1 MPANLLTIA
10 TRESRLAL
18 WQAGHVKTLLET
30 LHPGLSVALLPMTT
44 QGDQLLD
51 NSLAKL
57 GGKGLFVKEL
67 ENALLE
73 GRAELAV
80 HSMKDVPAQLPDGLQ
95 IPAILER
102 ENPLDAFVSNRY
114 AALAELPQGARVGT
128 SSLRRQMQ
136 LQRARPDLVVEPLR
150 GNVETRLRKLDE
162 NRYDAIILACAG
174 LKRLGL
180 KGRIRSPLTAEAS
193 LPAIGQ
199 GAIGLECRS
208 DDART
213 RLLIM
218 PLDHGPT
225 HLCLLAERAL
235 NAGLGGSCQ
244 TPLAGF
250 AELKGDTLLL
260 RGRVGSPDGARL
272 VEGVVRGPAA
282 QAADLGARL
291 ARYLLA
297 QGAGEILRELN
308 VVSSRGTK

>member
-18 WQAGHVKTLLET
+18 WQAEHVKTRLEA
-30 LHPGLSVALLPMTT
+30 LHPGLRVGLLPMTT

-51 NSLAKL
+51 NSLAKV

-73 GRAELAV
+73 GRAGIAV
-80 HSMKDVPAQLPDGLQ
+80 HSMKDVPAHLPPGLQ
-95 IPAILER
+95 IAAILER

-114 AALAELPQGARVGT
+114 SALAELPQGACVGT

-180 KGRIRSPLTAEAS
+180 AGRIRSALMATTS

-199 GAIGLECRS
+199 GAIGIECRT

-213 RLLIM
+213 RELIM
-218 PLDHGPT
+218 PLDHGST
-225 HLCLLAERAL
+225 HLCLLAERAF

-250 AELKGDTLLL
+250 AELDGDVLHL
-260 RGRVGSPDGARL
+260 RGRVGSPDGTRL
-272 VEGVVRGPAA
+272 MEAEIRGPAA
-282 QAADLGARL
+282 KAVELGAAL
-291 ARYLLA
+291 AQNLLA
-297 QGAGEILRELN
+297 QGAGEILRGLD
-308 VVSSRGTK
+308 G